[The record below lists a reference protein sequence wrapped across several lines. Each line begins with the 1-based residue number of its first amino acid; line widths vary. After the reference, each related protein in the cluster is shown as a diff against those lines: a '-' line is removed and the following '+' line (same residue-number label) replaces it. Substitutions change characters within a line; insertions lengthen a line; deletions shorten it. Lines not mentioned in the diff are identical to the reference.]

1 MRKKFI
7 LLILL
12 LIILLSLGGYA
23 LPTVNL
29 ISPSDSSISS
39 TSTVEFK
46 CEAFGISLISIE
58 LHGDFTG
65 TWAKNQTKV
74 FDPATQKQQ
83 TFTVSNLQ
91 NKDYKWTCKAV
102 DSEDGSNFAS
112 SNRTLTV
119 NVVNDPPIFN
129 PNNPIPDLSWYS
141 NEAKPNAFD
150 LDSYF
155 VDPDNDAL
163 TFTSNGNSNIIIT
176 INSTT
181 HVVNLAHLAT
191 FLGEEKVYFRAT
203 DTEGNYADSNLVTF
217 TVLQAGTQ
225 QQETE
230 NQTENQTG
238 SNTPPSISEIPKQT
252 KEKNADDWEINLD
265 DYGSDNEDSKENLVW
280 TVSDI
285 NTTLINAE
293 IINRKLKITP
303 VSGATGTN
311 TLKLTVTDTG
321 NLSYS
326 RNVEIEIKEPETT
339 TNEEESAGEE
349 EFSEFTTEAVKNM
362 ESYSPEET
370 TITMTEKEN
379 KMFRINLLN
388 PNSQIKWSWN
398 EEQIPGENKESYF
411 LNYENLENNKE
422 YTLKAEATS
431 GANTETATWNIKTQ
445 FKEEQVETTATETK
459 TEEEKESKSIISKIT
474 GAVVGTTSK
483 ITTKIKGSKIL
494 KIVLIS
500 IGALIVLG
508 FALFLL
514 LRRPSN
520 PHAKIIK
527 KIEKNR
533 GYLEPAIKK
542 ESSEFKKPEPEK
554 RFGDFEI
561 RKGF

>member
-1 MRKKFI
+1 MRKKII
-7 LLILL
+7 LPVLL
-12 LIILLSLGGYA
+12 LFILLSLSGYA
-23 LPTVNL
+23 LPTINL

-46 CEAFGISLISIE
+46 CEAFGISLISME
-58 LHGDFTG
+58 LYGDFTG

-83 TFTVSNLQ
+83 TFTVSSLQ
-91 NKDYKWTCKAV
+91 NRDYKWTCKAV

-112 SNRTLTV
+112 SNRTITV

-129 PNNPIPDLSWYS
+129 PNNPIPDISWYS

-155 VDPDNDAL
+155 VDPDNDLL

-181 HVVNLAHLAT
+181 HIVNLAHLAT
-191 FLGEEKVYFRAT
+191 FWGEEKVYFRAT
-203 DTEGNYADSNLVTF
+203 DTEGNYADSNLINF
-217 TVLQAGTQ
+217 TVLQTGTQ

-238 SNTPPSISEIPKQT
+238 SNTAPSILDISKQT

-280 TVSDI
+280 TVSDVNTTII
-285 NTTLINAE
+285 NTE

-326 RNVEIEIKEPETT
+326 KNVEIEIKEPETNT
-339 TNEEESAGEE
+339 TEGENSEEE
-349 EFSEFTTEAVKNM
+349 EFPELTTQAVKNM

-370 TITMTEKEN
+370 TITMTKKEN

-388 PNSQIKWSWN
+388 PNSEIKWLWN
-398 EEQIPGENKESYF
+398 DEQISGENKESYF

-422 YTLKAEATS
+422 YTLKVEAKS
-431 GANTETATWNIKTQ
+431 SENTETATWNIKTQ
-445 FKEEQVETTATETK
+445 FEEEQTETIATE
-459 TEEEKESKSIISKIT
+459 EGNESNSSIISKIT
-474 GAVVGTTSK
+474 GAVVGTSSK
-483 ITTKIKGSKIL
+483 ITTKIKGSKIM

-500 IGALIVLG
+500 VGALIVLA

-514 LRRPSN
+514 LKRPSN
-520 PHAKIIK
+520 PHTRVIK
-527 KIEKNR
+527 RIEKNR
-533 GYLEPAIKK
+533 DFLEPVIKK
-542 ESSEFKKPEPEK
+542 ESTEFRKPEPEK
-554 RFGDFEI
+554 RFGDFET
-561 RKGF
+561 RKRF